1 MANNRIQIKRSSST
15 ATPTSLLPG
24 ELAFSNVTGGSGVL
38 FIGDT
43 SNSTVVAIG
52 GVRNPGVLTA
62 NQALVANATSGID
75 KVIVANLVPTVI
87 WANGAGG
94 SAGDVLTSNSTGV
107 YWRAPSAGVA
117 GSDTQ
122 VQFNDGGNLAG
133 DAGLTYNKTTD
144 TLSTN
149 NVFATS
155 VVNASTV
162 QVGTSVV
169 ANSSRL
175 VIGTAVGL
183 QVNGTIGTAG
193 QILYS
198 NGTTGYWAA
207 PPTGDITAVTA
218 GSGLTGGG
226 TSGDVTLDVGA
237 GNGISVSADAIAVL
251 ANTGIVANT
260 SGLFVNAT
268 YIGTLSANNATYLNG
283 QLASYYTNATNITT
297 GTLPYAQI
305 PANIVNTTGS
315 FTLSGV
321 TTFNANIV
329 LGSSGLSSN
338 GSFGTTGQVLHS
350 NGTATY
356 WAADDQG
363 VTSVATGNGMTGG
376 TITSTGTVSVLANN
390 GIVANSTGVFAAAAN
405 GISVTASGIN
415 VLAGNSGVISNASG
429 VFVNAATFSIAT
441 SQLSG
446 DVALGTQTSGNYV
459 ATITAGN
466 GLTGDATGEG
476 STPTLAVGA
485 GNGISV
491 SADAVAV
498 NGGSTLTV
506 NSSGAHVNSTLS
518 ITDLTLAGNLVIN
531 GTLTTVNTT
540 NLTVK
545 DPLIKLAN
553 GNDSTDSLDIGLY
566 GVYGS
571 TGAKYTG
578 LFRDA
583 TDGIYKLF
591 TGSGTE
597 PTTTVDTG
605 AAGYTVATLLAYL
618 SSGALVSNSATVT
631 ITANSTV
638 NVNIT
643 ANSLSLSTPLAGT
656 SGGTG
661 RSSWT
666 NQDLLVANSTNGI
679 NALALNTTGGYV
691 LQTNGTAIVY
701 DYLDGG
707 TF

>member
-1 MANNRIQIKRSSST
+1 MANNRIQIKRSTTTAITST
-15 ATPTSLLPG
+15 TPSINAG
-24 ELAFSNVTGGSGVL
+24 ELVFSSNGYIL
-38 FIGDT
+38 AIGDPA
-43 SNSTVVAIG
+43 NSANVVAIG
-52 GVRNPGVLTA
+52 GVRNPGTLTA

-75 KVIVANLVPTVI
+75 KVIVANLVPTTV
-87 WANGAGG
+87 WANGSAG
-94 SAGDVLTSNSTGV
+94 SAGQVLASNASAV
-107 YWRAPSAGVA
+107 YWTTPTAGVA

-122 VQFNDGGNLAG
+122 VQFNDGGILAG

-155 VVNASTV
+155 TVNAATLS
-162 QVGTSVV
+162 VGTSVV

-207 PPTGDITAVTA
+207 APTGDITAVTA
-218 GSGLTGGG
+218 GNGLTGGG
-226 TSGDVTLDVGA
+226 TSGDVTLDVAA
-237 GNGISVSADAIAVL
+237 GNGISVSADAVAVL

-260 SGLFVNAT
+260 VGLFVNAT

-283 QLASYYTNATNITT
+283 QLASYYTNASNITT

-305 PANIVNTTGS
+305 PANIINTTAA
-315 FTLSGV
+315 FTITGIH
-321 TTFNANIV
+321 TYNANIV
-329 LGSSGLSSN
+329 LGTSGLSSN
-338 GSFGTTGQVLHS
+338 GGFGSAGQVLHS

-363 VTSVATGNGMTGG
+363 VTSVD
-376 TITSTGTVSVLANN
+376 S
-390 GIVANSTGVFAAAAN
+390 
-405 GISVTASGIN
+405 
-415 VLAGNSGVISNASG
+415 
-429 VFVNAATFSIAT
+429 
-441 SQLSG
+441 
-446 DVALGTQTSGNYV
+446 
-459 ATITAGN
+459 GN
-466 GLTGDATGEG
+466 GLTGGPITSTG
-476 STPTLAVGA
+476 TLAVGA

-498 NGGSTLTV
+498 SGGSTLTV
-506 NSSGAHVNSTLS
+506 NSTGAHVNATLS

-531 GTLTTVNTT
+531 GSLTTVNTT
-540 NLTVK
+540 NLTVT

-553 GNDSTDSLDIGLY
+553 GNSTTDSLDIGLY
-566 GVYGS
+566 GVYGA

-583 TDGIYKLF
+583 TDGVYKLF
-591 TGSGTE
+591 TGSQIE

-605 AAGYTVATLLAYL
+605 AAGYTVAVLQAYVT
-618 SSGALVSNSATVT
+618 SGGLTTNSTSANL
-631 ITANSTV
+631 IANSTYAV
-638 NVNIT
+638 GIV
-643 ANSLSLSTPLAGT
+643 ANSLTLSTPLAGT

-661 RSSWT
+661 KSTVANNS
-666 NQDLLVANSTNGI
+666 LLFGNSTNGY
-679 NALALNTTGGYV
+679 NELTLGTSGYV
-691 LQTNGTAIVY
+691 VQSNGTAIVY
-701 DYLDGG
+701 DFLDGG